1 MAETKVIV
9 NAPMKSEGVSI
20 VLTIL
25 FGGLGLLYSTIK
37 GGIIM
42 TIVEIINL
50 FLCCIIIGFFLWPV
64 IHIIAVIW
72 GLKAVRASNLEM
84 MEKYSS

>member
-50 FLCCIIIGFFLWPV
+50 FLCFIIIGLFFLPI
-64 IHIIAVIW
+64 IHIISVVW
-72 GLKAVRASNLEM
+72 GLKAVRASNMEI
-84 MEKYSS
+84 MEKYA